1 MGEVGV
7 NYATVRFKKK
17 APVSTWR
24 CVQAEAS
31 SLCLCILKYS
41 MMQSDDSN
49 MVAPCSTMETL
60 DNSILNKEP
69 LRIN

>member
-17 APVSTWR
+17 TPVSTWR
-24 CVQAEAS
+24 CVQAEVS
-31 SLCLCILKYS
+31 PLNLYILKYS

-49 MVAPCSTMETL
+49 MVTPYSTMETL
-60 DNSILNKEP
+60 DTVFW
-69 LRIN
+69 INNL